1 MALAFSQQGVAWC
14 VLRLASFVLNGP
26 QDYPVR
32 LDVHRVLGRVGNVWI
47 KRTPLLK
54 AWHSYTT
61 LGAQNEKYN
70 YRWGKV
76 WSDKAAEYTELCNEL
91 GLSWEV
97 DSKGTC
103 IILSHTKLGS
113 SSPKFQLDLYMKESR
128 WSVGFHQ

>member
-26 QDYPVR
+26 QDYPVK

-54 AWHSYTT
+54 AWHSYQQ
-61 LGAQNEKYN
+61 GADDSAKYN

-76 WSDKAAEYTELCNEL
+76 WATKSADYTELCNEL

-97 DSKGTC
+97 GGDGTHV
-103 IILSHTKLGS
+103 LLWHPKLGS
-113 SSPKFQLDLYMKESR
+113 SRPKFQLDLYMKESR
-128 WSVGFHQ
+128 WSVGFHN